1 MSVVGDRELEPLT
14 SAMICKR
21 FVKEDSQGV
30 GTGCCVGVLHDS
42 LLLFE
47 RLPLQTSAQAL
58 LSSLFF
64 SSVYP
69 PMNLVLLWVRE
80 TDQE

>member
-1 MSVVGDRELEPLT
+1 
-14 SAMICKR
+14 
-21 FVKEDSQGV
+21 
-30 GTGCCVGVLHDS
+30 
-42 LLLFE
+42 LFE
-47 RLPLQTSAQAL
+47 RLPLQASAQAL